1 MKVYEKLAALRGEE
15 TEALAERI
23 EQNARALFTK
33 LGEETL

>member
-1 MKVYEKLAALRGEE
+1 MTKNDSRQNIIAD
-15 TEALAERI
+15 LAERI